1 MLARKLWAGN
11 PSTPSQFRHVG
22 VNHMTAL
29 CSLGSTSLPLLGK
42 DTALGKESKAL
53 SHYSLVPLTLF
64 CFQEHTVLFF
74 FFLSGFCN
82 CCILSLKCSV
92 SRILQGRNIL
102 PFNYHPKCHLLWSA
116 FNSWTHLFAKLSYW
130 FCISQQIFLK
140 WYLSNRYCSMFP
152 EYKEEI
158 IMMSLLSRI
167 SNCIHM
173 IST

>member
-1 MLARKLWAGN
+1 MWVLIIWLFSALWGAPACLSWAKAQHWVNNPKLFLIILWFHWPYFASRN
-11 PSTPSQFRHVG
+11 T
-22 VNHMTAL
+22 L
-29 CSLGSTSLPLLGK
+29 C
-42 DTALGKESKAL
+42 
-53 SHYSLVPLTLF
+53 F
-64 CFQEHTVLFF
+64 FF
-74 FFLSGFCN
+74 FFLSRFCN

-102 PFNYHPKCHLLWSA
+102 PFNYHLKCHLLWSA
-116 FNSWTHLFAKLSYW
+116 FNSWTNLFAKLSYW

-158 IMMSLLSRI
+158 IMMSLLSRN
-167 SNCIHM
+167 SNCIHT